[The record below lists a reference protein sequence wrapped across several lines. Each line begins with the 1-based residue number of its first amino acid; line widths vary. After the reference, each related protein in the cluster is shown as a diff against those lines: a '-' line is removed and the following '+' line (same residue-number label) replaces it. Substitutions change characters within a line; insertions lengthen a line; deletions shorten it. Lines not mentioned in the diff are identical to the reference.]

1 MVALAKRAR
10 GVDNPNRAPYMVQNI
25 VDFAE
30 AVTTKGSA
38 LAQGDVI
45 QALSIPANSLILS
58 GGLQVV
64 TEHTGTSTDL
74 TLDVGFTGGDVDAF
88 VDGFDYDAAA
98 VGAHA
103 TSVVANFPQHLN
115 VADTV
120 DILLTTMTGT
130 TTGGKV
136 RVWAWIAEYSDVG
149 DKYGGVAA
157 RDTSL

>member
-10 GVDNPNRAPYMVQNI
+10 GVDNVTRRPYMVQNI

-30 AVTTKGSA
+30 AVTTKGTA

-45 QALSIPANSLILS
+45 QALSIPAQSLILS
-58 GGLQVV
+58 GGLQVLTARV
-64 TEHTGTSTDL
+64 GTTTDL

-88 VDGFDYDAAA
+88 VDGYDFDAAA

-103 TSVVANFPQHLN
+103 TTVVANFPQHL
-115 VADTV
+115 VAADTV

-130 TTGGKV
+130 LTGGKV
-136 RVWAWIAEYSDVG
+136 RLWAWIAEYSDVG
-149 DKYGGVAA
+149 DKYGGLAA